1 MRANRTSRGFT
12 LVELMVTV
20 GLLSIVMTLAVSA
33 AISMD
38 RSRRPRALLAVAQGE
53 GRQGLAFLE
62 SELRVA
68 SMGVGTGIVRADQ
81 NGNVIARPAVQI
93 FENLPGGGFLQA
105 KAGTDALLLVL
116 PVPDL
121 DAAAPPGN
129 LPPRSPWAA
138 PAALAADAIWNAA
151 PYNLVV
157 TDTSAFA
164 DNVLVLVGDYGNAVW
179 APIATVNKGQSELRT
194 GLSVPVLPDAQANKI
209 AAGSAVR
216 LARARLYYVN
226 VRDELVRADLR
237 VPYPPS
243 VIGEVAEAQPLVT
256 GVENLQL
263 DCTIEA
269 NNAFAGCPAPL
280 AAGNAVSAEAVPGL
294 GGGQARF
301 DPGIPANAVSALRTV
316 ALGVVVRSR
325 EKVSD
330 DTPADA
336 PVTLNGVTLT
346 ASGPDTDPNGRYL
359 RRAYQIGV
367 AVRNTSLGAL

>member
-20 GLLSIVMTLAVSA
+20 GLISIVMTLAVSA
-33 AISMD
+33 AITID
-38 RSRRPRALLAVAQGE
+38 RGRRPRALLAVAQGE

-62 SELRVA
+62 AELRIA
-68 SMGVGTGIVRADQ
+68 SMGVGTGIVRTAQ
-81 NGNVIARPAVQI
+81 NGNAISRPAVQI
-93 FENLPGGGFLQA
+93 FDNLAGGGFLEA

-116 PVPDL
+116 PVPN
-121 DAAAPPGN
+121 AAAAVSDPPG
-129 LPPRSPWAA
+129 SPWAA
-138 PAALAADAIWNAA
+138 PAALAADAIWNAE
-151 PYNLVV
+151 PYTLVV

-164 DNVLVLVGDYGNAVW
+164 DNALVLVGDYGNAVW
-179 APIATVNKGQSELRT
+179 APIAAVNKGQRELKT
-194 GLSVPVLPDAQANKI
+194 GLNVPVLPDTQANKI
-209 AAGSAVR
+209 AAGSAVH
-216 LARARLYYVN
+216 LARARLYFVN

-237 VPYPPS
+237 VPYAPS
-243 VIGEVAEAQPLVT
+243 SIADVAEAQALVT

-263 DCTIEA
+263 DCAIEA
-269 NNAFAGCPAPL
+269 NNAFAACPPAL
-280 AAGNAVSAEAVPGL
+280 AAGNAVSDEAAPSL
-294 GGGQARF
+294 GGGGARF
-301 DPGIPANAVSALRTV
+301 DPAIPANAVSALRTV

-325 EKVSD
+325 EKVTD

-346 ASGPDTDPNGRYL
+346 ASGHDVDPSARYL